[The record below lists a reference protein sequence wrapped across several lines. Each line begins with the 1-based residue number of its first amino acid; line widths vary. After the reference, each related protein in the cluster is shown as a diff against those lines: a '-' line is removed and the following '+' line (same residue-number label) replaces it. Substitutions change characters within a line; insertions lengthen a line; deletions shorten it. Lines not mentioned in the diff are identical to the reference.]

1 MFDEEQIS
9 KTDYYQG
16 LSEFLDKEISMF
28 YNVELQGDVLRVGFT
43 DQPANNDDL
52 VKEAVRKVR
61 LYIDDLHGVFLKIN
75 GAASLAVAI
84 AIACQVKGVVS
95 GIAVFDPKLQKYV
108 VVHTLNPYYQL
119 GDLID

>member
-1 MFDEEQIS
+1 
-9 KTDYYQG
+9 
-16 LSEFLDKEISMF
+16 MF

-61 LYIDDLHGVFLKIN
+61 LYTDDLHGVFLKIN
-75 GAASLAVAI
+75 GAASLPVAI

-95 GIAVFDPKLQKYV
+95 GIACYDPKLQKYV
-108 VVHTLNPYYQL
+108 VAHTVNSDYAL
-119 GDLID
+119 GDMID